1 MDFSKNA
8 ARDHLNTS
16 SPLGLTA
23 YQAIRHRLPPTKR
36 LGTCQR
42 AQHLGE
48 IADHYDTFLLDA
60 YGVINRGSEPVA
72 GVPERVA
79 ALQAAGKRVMIVSNA
94 AGFPHSVLTARYAA
108 LGYDFA
114 PEDVITS
121 RKTLVHQLHHEPAR
135 HWGMIAGAHFGPEE
149 FPPLDYRMLGDDI
162 ADYHA
167 AEGFLLVGA
176 SAWTPERQAMLI
188 TSLKDSPRPL
198 LVANPDLIAPQQA
211 GYSTEPGTYAHQIM
225 DETGIEPMFYG
236 KPFGGIYTLAL
247 ERLGPNV
254 DLSRTLMVGDTLHT
268 DILGAHAAGL
278 EAALVTD
285 TGVLAGVDIDQAVA
299 SSGIAP
305 DWILNQA

>member
-1 MDFSKNA
+1 MPLD
-8 ARDHLNTS
+8 TP
-16 SPLGLTA
+16 PLGLTA

-36 LGTCQR
+36 LGECQR

-48 IADHYDTFLLDA
+48 IADHYDVFLLDA

-72 GVPERVA
+72 GVPERVR

-94 AGFPHSVLTARYAA
+94 AGFPHPVLMARYAG
-108 LGYDFA
+108 LGYALA

-121 RKTLVHQLHHEPAR
+121 RKTLVSRLATEAPR

-149 FPPLDYRMLGDDI
+149 FPPLDYRLLGDYI

-176 SAWTPERQAMLI
+176 SAWTAERQAMLI
-188 TSLKDSPRPL
+188 ASLKASPRPL
-198 LVANPDLIAPQQA
+198 FVANPDLIAPQE
-211 GYSTEPGTYAHQIM
+211 GGHSTEPGTYAHQIM
-225 DETGIEPMFYG
+225 DETGVEPVFYG
-236 KPFGGIYTLAL
+236 KPFGGIFTLAL
-247 ERLGPNV
+247 ERLGPAI
-254 DLSRTLMVGDTLHT
+254 DLSRILMVGDTLHT

-278 EAALVTD
+278 QAALVTD

-305 DWILNQA
+305 DWILKQA